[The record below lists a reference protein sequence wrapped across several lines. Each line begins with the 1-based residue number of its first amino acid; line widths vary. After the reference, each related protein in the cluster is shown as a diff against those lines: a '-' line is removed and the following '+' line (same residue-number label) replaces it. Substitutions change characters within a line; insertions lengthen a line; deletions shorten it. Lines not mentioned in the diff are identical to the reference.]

1 MKNSTLL
8 KTGVTCTCVT
18 ALCCVTPVLVILLGT
33 VGLSA
38 LVGYLD
44 YVLLP
49 ALCVF
54 IGITAYALIVRRRQ
68 RDGA

>member
-8 KTGVTCTCVT
+8 KTGITCTCVSG
-18 ALCCVTPVLVILLGT
+18 LCCVTPVLVILLGT

-49 ALCVF
+49 IFAVSV
-54 IGITAYALIVRRRQ
+54 GIIAYALIMRRKQ
-68 RDGA
+68 RGRA